1 MYLSNVSKQKLLFS
15 DIKIL
20 DWLYIIF
27 IDKTWLEINI
37 QTHIEISIRN
47 YIILTVDTIFFL
59 ENFIVIYRIIKIKLY
74 FAYLFFNKN

>member
-47 YIILTVDTIFFL
+47 YIIFTVDTIFFL